1 MIKRESNK
9 MARHSRLDVL
19 NEIRRTGLVPVFYH
33 PDFEIA
39 KNIVKACSQGG
50 ARTIEF
56 TNRGDNAYRVFSDL
70 VAYFQDED
78 PSVILGVGSVIDSP
92 TGSLYIAS
100 GANFIVGPTFNP
112 ELAKTCNRRKIPYSP
127 GCGTVSEISDAE
139 ALGVEIVKIF
149 PGGTIGGPKFVKAL
163 RGPMPWTRVM
173 PTGGVQTTKE
183 NMLEW
188 FQAGVVAVGV
198 GSNLIKKEWV
208 AAENYEAITGLV
220 KEVIAWIDIAR
231 EGQE

>member
-1 MIKRESNK
+1 
-9 MARHSRLDVL
+9 MASYSRLDVL
-19 NEIRRTGLVPVFYH
+19 NEIIKTGLVPVFYH
-33 PDFEIA
+33 PDLEIA
-39 KNIVKACSQGG
+39 KKIVRACSQGG
-50 ARTIEF
+50 VRTIEF

-70 VAYFQDED
+70 VAHFRNED
-78 PSVILGVGSVIDSP
+78 PSVILGVGSVIDSS

-100 GANFIVGPTFNP
+100 GANFVVGPTFNP

-173 PTGGVQTTKE
+173 PTGGVQTTNE
-183 NMLEW
+183 NILEW
-188 FQAGVVAVGV
+188 FKAGVAAVGV

-208 AAENYEAITGLV
+208 AEQNYQAITGLV
-220 KEVIAWIDIAR
+220 KEVLAWIEKAR
-231 EGQE
+231 EG